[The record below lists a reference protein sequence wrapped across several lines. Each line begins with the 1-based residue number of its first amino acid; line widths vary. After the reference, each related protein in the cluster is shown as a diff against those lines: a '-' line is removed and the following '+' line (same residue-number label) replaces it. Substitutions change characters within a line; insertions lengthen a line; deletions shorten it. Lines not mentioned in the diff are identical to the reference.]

1 MLAVER
7 KTRILDLV
15 TRNRSVVVAELSQ
28 ELGVTEETIRRDLN
42 KLEKEGLLSRTHG
55 GAIALQGEA
64 EDLPYRT
71 RHLINI
77 EAKRSIAGK
86 ASTLVRDG
94 DAVMMDSSSTAYET
108 LRAIGNRRDLTLITN
123 SVRILSDPS
132 LPPYT
137 IMSVG
142 GELRR
147 RSMTFVGPLA
157 GQTIAQFNAD
167 VALISCKAISLT
179 GGLMEANMADA
190 DVKRAFIE
198 SAQRV
203 CLLVDSEKFDKT
215 ALISICGFGP
225 IDFVVTDRE
234 PSPEWRELFE
244 RNQVKLIV

>member
-15 TRNRSVVVAELSQ
+15 ARDRSVVVAELSQ

-55 GAIALQGEA
+55 GAVALQGEA

-77 EAKRSIAGK
+77 EAKRLIAQK
-86 ASTLVRDG
+86 ASALVKDG

-108 LRAIGNRRDLTLITN
+108 LKGLGSRRDLTLITN
-123 SVRILSDPS
+123 SVRVLSDPS
-132 LPPYT
+132 LPAYT

-157 GQTIAQFNAD
+157 GRTIAQFNAD
-167 VALISCKAISLT
+167 VALISCKAISLA

-190 DVKRAFIE
+190 EVKRAFIA

-203 CLLVDSEKFDKT
+203 CLLVDSEKFDRT
-215 ALISICGFGP
+215 ALINICGFEP

-244 RNQVKLIV
+244 RHKVKLIV